1 MNSDILTTLPNKNAK
16 RDYEIEIFT
25 DEFTCL
31 CPGKPDQPDFAT
43 LKITYIPHEKLI
55 ELKSLKFYLYS
66 YRSQEIYHEEAT
78 NKILDDLVETCAPRT
93 LRIIADW
100 NIRGGIK
107 TRVTVEYPYM

>member
-1 MNSDILTTLPNKNAK
+1 MTSEVLTTLPNRNTI
-16 RDYEIEIFT
+16 RDYEVEICT

-43 LKITYIPHEKLI
+43 LQIIYTPQEKLI

-66 YRSQEIYHEEAT
+66 FRNQEIYHEDAT
-78 NKILDDLVETCAPRT
+78 NKILTDLVKTCAPRAM
-93 LRIIADW
+93 RVIADW

-107 TRVTVEYPYM
+107 TRVTVEYP